1 MNGEERGEERLHGG
15 SAPPPDE
22 SRAGMRTD
30 AGGAGGADGRRAGQS
45 GTGNVPPPRGEADR
59 EARRRGGRRRRRP
72 RGPAGRRAGGD
83 GHEEGHRREERRDRR
98 LDEQEPCGGATGA
111 DTDGTAPEVK
121 RMVMDDGIAL
131 QYRDWAP
138 RHPKGAVICVHG
150 IRSHGAWYLG
160 SCARL
165 AERGYRVLF
174 PDRRGSGLNRDAGT
188 PGAER
193 VARWVGDLVQ
203 CAARASVEL
212 RGKPVHLLGI
222 SWGGR
227 IAAAAAAAGRV
238 RVRSVVL
245 SAPGIVALRDCSIG
259 TKLSVA
265 AALLLNP
272 RRDFSIPLQDPA
284 LFTDD
289 PDERNYIEQD
299 QFGVRRASARFLFE
313 SRKLE
318 RLGRRSLRTL
328 RTPLLLLLAGRD
340 RIVDNAKT
348 QRLFEKCP
356 AADKVL
362 KVYPEARHTLDFDA
376 CRDEYFNDLAA
387 WFDAHG

>member
-1 MNGEERGEERLHGG
+1 VK
-15 SAPPPDE
+15 
-22 SRAGMRTD
+22 RT
-30 AGGAGGADGRRAGQS
+30 
-45 GTGNVPPPRGEADR
+45 V
-59 EARRRGGRRRRRP
+59 
-72 RGPAGRRAGGD
+72 
-83 GHEEGHRREERRDRR
+83 
-98 LDEQEPCGGATGA
+98 LD
-111 DTDGTAPEVK
+111 DGTA
-121 RMVMDDGIAL
+121 L
-131 QYRDWAP
+131 YYREWAP

-150 IRSHGAWYLG
+150 IRSHGAWYIG
-160 SCARL
+160 SCGRL

-188 PGAER
+188 PGDER
-193 VARWVGDLVQ
+193 VARWVGDVGQ
-203 CAARASVEL
+203 FAARASVEL

-227 IAAAAAAAGRV
+227 IAAAVAAAGRV

-245 SAPGIVALRDCSIG
+245 SAPGIVALRDCGLG
-259 TKLSVA
+259 TKISVA

-272 RRDFSIPLQDPA
+272 RRDFSIPLEDPA

-299 QFGVRRASARFLFE
+299 LFGVRRASARFLLE
-313 SRKLE
+313 SGKLE

-328 RTPLLLLLAGRD
+328 RIPLLLLLAGRD
-340 RIVDNAKT
+340 RIVDNAGTK
-348 QRLFEKCP
+348 RLFEECP

-362 KVYPEARHTLDFDA
+362 KVYPEARHTLEFDA
-376 CRDEYFNDLAA
+376 CREEYLDDLAA